1 MVASLLTKQ
10 ESTAK
15 AWVNAGKVDSVEE
28 YYAQIKGTSVESQF
42 VSDPIQQTHEEQP
55 RRTRTRRKKQ

>member
-10 ESTAK
+10 ESTAQ

-42 VSDPIQQTHEEQP
+42 VSDPIQQTHEEKP
-55 RRTRTRRKKQ
+55 RRTRTRRKK